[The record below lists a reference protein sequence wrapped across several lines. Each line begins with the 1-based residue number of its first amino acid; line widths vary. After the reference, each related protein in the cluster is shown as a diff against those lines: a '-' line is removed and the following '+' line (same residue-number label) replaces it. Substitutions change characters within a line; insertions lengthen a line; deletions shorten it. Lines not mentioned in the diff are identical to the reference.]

1 MLSVSLCFL
10 KVSCGAPSN
19 EDNLHKQQNVADL
32 FFLKIPM
39 YRKMAVNTGAHYSYA
54 LVSGWHSRS
63 FSLVTHTPRGAVQ
76 IPYGVW

>member
-1 MLSVSLCFL
+1 MKTICINNKMWQIF
-10 KVSCGAPSN
+10 
-19 EDNLHKQQNVADL
+19 
-32 FFLKIPM
+32 FFLKNT
-39 YRKMAVNTGAHYSYA
+39 YRKMAVNTKPHYSYA